1 MKGTIDKLIDDLVE
15 EEETV
20 LGSKTSFLT
29 VQDISR
35 RVWFKTPF
43 ESRHFDGNPAYWPNL
58 LKPLEG
64 KSISNHHLRKKK
76 HTLLYQ
82 NQPTSSNNE
91 APAEA
96 VINSTNSDIKRHEKT
111 LWQVTAVNFSNDNR
125 TVTVNALLDSRA
137 NSKIIDKEVT
147 ITFELQ
153 E

>member
-1 MKGTIDKLIDDLVE
+1 MKETIDKFIDNLVE
-15 EEETV
+15 EEETA

-29 VQDISR
+29 VQGISR
-35 RVWFKTPF
+35 RVWFKTSF
-43 ESRHFDGNPAYWPNL
+43 ESRHFDGNPAYWPEFIETFRWKIYF
-58 LKPLEG
+58 KP
-64 KSISNHHLRKKK
+64 SFTDKK

-82 NQPTSSNNE
+82 NQLTSSNNE
-91 APAEA
+91 ATAEV

-111 LWQVTAVNFSNDNR
+111 LWQVIAVNFSNDNS